1 MEKNQAEL
9 KEKSRLHHDEDV
21 VRHGE
26 EKFV

>member
-1 MEKNQAEL
+1 MKKNQAEL
-9 KEKSRLHHDEDV
+9 KEKSRLRHNEDD